1 MEKLVRDRI
10 PEIIRASGA
19 TSRVRRA
26 ERGEYIGLLRN
37 KLVEEAHE
45 ALSADTPADTLQELA
60 DVYEVVLSLAAA
72 LGFTPAD
79 VEDARRRKYRERGGF
94 SQAFV
99 LELQRSADQ

>member
-10 PEIIRASGA
+10 PEIISASGA

-26 ERGEYIGLLRN
+26 DHEEYISLLRN

-45 ALSADTPADTLQELA
+45 ARSADTPDDTLRELA

-79 VEDARRRKYRERGGF
+79 VEDARISKHRERGGF

-99 LELQRSADQ
+99 LELQGSSG